1 MYLGLRVRAGVCK
14 RLGKNLILFISLTR
28 TGIKPMSNMIQCLHA
43 GYLIDG
49 TGNPIQKNVVLFV
62 KNNRIIGIEPFHETL
77 KNKITHNLSN
87 HTIFPFLADAHV
99 HLAMSGT
106 LDLQTRRE
114 QLSMSFNQAKNQI
127 SNHLDQYA
135 KAGII
140 VVRDG
145 GDHFGHTF
153 QYKKRFNHVVD
164 ILSPKMA
171 WYRSNR
177 YGQFAG
183 KSIEQ
188 NTNCCEIISAQHEG
202 SHIKIIQ
209 SGINSV
215 RQFGKETKPQFFQDE
230 LTSICKWAD
239 QQNIPVMVHANGI
252 QPVAIAINAGC
263 TSIEHGY
270 FMGDHNLKKMAE
282 KQIYWVPTLIPMY
295 VLAQNLN
302 TSEERDIALRT
313 FDSQYEQLVKAK
325 EWGVPIVIGS
335 DAGSFGVNHVQG
347 LFDEMNMMRSCGL
360 SLSQIIRSC
369 TALSMSLFYR
379 SNCGILQKGDLA
391 KLVAMASRSIHSN
404 GFALMD
410 IVCYHSFE

>member
-1 MYLGLRVRAGVCK
+1 
-14 RLGKNLILFISLTR
+14 
-28 TGIKPMSNMIQCLHA
+28 MSNALQYIHS

-49 TGNPIQKNVVLFV
+49 TGNPIQKNVVICV
-62 KNNRIIGIEPFHETL
+62 KNNRIIAIEPFHETL

-114 QLSMSFNQAKNQI
+114 QLSMNFNHAKNQI

-153 QYKKRFNHVVD
+153 QYKKQFNHVVD
-164 ILSPKMA
+164 ILSPKTA

-177 YGQFAG
+177 YGKFAG

-188 NTNCCEIISAQHEG
+188 DANCREIISAQHEG

-215 RQFGKETKPQFFQDE
+215 RQFAKETKPQFLQE
-230 LTSICKWAD
+230 EMTSICEWAD

-252 QPVAIAINAGC
+252 QPVEIAINAGC

-270 FMGDHNLKKMAE
+270 FMGDDNLKKMAD

-295 VLAQNLN
+295 VLSQNLN
-302 TSEERDIALRT
+302 TPEERDIALRT
-313 FDSQYEQLVKAK
+313 FDSQYEQLVKAT
-325 EWGVPIVIGS
+325 ELGVPIVIGS
-335 DAGSFGVNHVQG
+335 DAGGFGVNHAQG
-347 LFDEMNMMRSCGL
+347 LFDEMNIMISCGL

-369 TALSMSLFYR
+369 TSLSMSLFYR
-379 SNCGILQKGDLA
+379 SDYSILQKGDLA
-391 KLVAMASRSIHSN
+391 KFVAMTSRSLHAN
-404 GFALMD
+404 GFSLMD
-410 IVCYHSFE
+410 IDCYHSFEKKSREHIWKKGDQE